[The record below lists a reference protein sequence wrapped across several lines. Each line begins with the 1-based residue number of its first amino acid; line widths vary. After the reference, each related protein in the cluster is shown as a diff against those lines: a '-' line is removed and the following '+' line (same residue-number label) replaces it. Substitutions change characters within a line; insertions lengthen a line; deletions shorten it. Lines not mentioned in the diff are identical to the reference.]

1 MMKILHRSWRLA
13 NISLAPFIVFIYY
26 IWQSPL
32 GAWQAKC
39 WDPEVGSTVFDEFC
53 ESLDKWVIPGRVSA
67 ADMDLPFGHPKR
79 MVSLGQ
85 DFALDIAIVNFGKWI
100 KKVRSP
106 MHQSYVFLRL
116 NGCHSL
122 SQHIVSRCDT
132 SVEEVTLFTQ
142 RWYLS

>member
-106 MHQSYVFLRL
+106 
-116 NGCHSL
+116 
-122 SQHIVSRCDT
+122 IVWIFTTASA
-132 SVEEVTLFTQ
+132 SFAVTAYCFT
-142 RWYLS
+142 L